1 MPREHTRR
9 KTGGLVQYIAKSQ
22 IKTGGPVARRLGWP
36 FMAIR
41 LSISPE
47 GRISL
52 PAAIRAGLG
61 VECGG
66 TLIVEEVENGV
77 LLRSATQVIVQ
88 AQTINRKH
96 FPDNTA
102 VSVDAFPAARIR
114 DSGE

>member
-1 MPREHTRR
+1 
-9 KTGGLVQYIAKSQ
+9 
-22 IKTGGPVARRLGWP
+22 
-36 FMAIR
+36 MAIR
-41 LSISPE
+41 LRISPE

-52 PAAIRAGLG
+52 PAAIRARLG

-102 VSVDAFPAARIR
+102 VSVDAFLAARIG
-114 DSGE
+114 DSGA

>member
-1 MPREHTRR
+1 MPQEPTRR
-9 KTGGLVQYIAKSQ
+9 KTGGLAQYIARSQ

-36 FMAIR
+36 IMAIR
-41 LSISPE
+41 LRISPE

-52 PAAIRAGLG
+52 PAAIRARLG

-77 LLRSATQVIVQ
+77 LLRSVTQAIVQ

-96 FPDNTA
+96 FEDNMA
-102 VSVDAFPAARIR
+102 VSVDAFLLARIG